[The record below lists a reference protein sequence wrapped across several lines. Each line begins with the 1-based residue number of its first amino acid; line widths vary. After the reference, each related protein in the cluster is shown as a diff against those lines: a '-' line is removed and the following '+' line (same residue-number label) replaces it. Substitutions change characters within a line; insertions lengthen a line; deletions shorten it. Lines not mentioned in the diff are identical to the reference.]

1 MLVGTY
7 PLKVALLGG
16 IVGFTITALAIH
28 LVKAKLAKKDI
39 YCNLTIFFNNNEITT
54 KALIDTGNMLKDP
67 ISKMPVIIVDK
78 EVIRNI
84 LPDVILDNLEK
95 IIGGDAPK
103 EIYEDE
109 NLQYIT
115 RFRLIPFSSIGKQ
128 NGMLLGFKANK
139 IEIEQNEEKINV
151 ENVVVG
157 IYNNKLSKK
166 NQYFALIG
174 LDLLEGSD
182 ENNELTTNVSR

>member
-1 MLVGTY
+1 
-7 PLKVALLGG
+7 
-16 IVGFTITALAIH
+16 
-28 LVKAKLAKKDI
+28 
-39 YCNLTIFFNNNEITT
+39 
-54 KALIDTGNMLKDP
+54 
-67 ISKMPVIIVDK
+67 MPVIIVDK